1 MGTWRTEILRQA
13 INFCQIV
20 CASLKEGLYS
30 AMLAV
35 ADLGIQVLLAVAKT
49 QQMPLINVESN
60 NLLEELV

>member
-1 MGTWRTEILRQA
+1 MGTWRTKVLRKA
-13 INFCQIV
+13 INLCQVV
-20 CASLKEGLYS
+20 CASLEEGLYP

-49 QQMPLINVESN
+49 QQMPLINVESD